1 MLSSMLDDSSLWCG
15 ADGLVAASG
24 GAAGAVAAEQC
35 DTRRD
40 LIAGGV
46 AQPGVCRCEQRLRLG
61 VRSAHATA
69 RRCAAGSMPIRL
81 NMASMRDRTLP
92 TASLTGR
99 LCRSSRRRLGWAAP
113 LRPPCAPTFMRNE
126 LSPQDVSDDTAVCVA
141 GCWAEPSTAGAR
153 AVAVPR
159 AVVAALMTS
168 NVPVQVPQPY
178 TNILHKCTHDVIRAT
193 RSRLA

>member
-1 MLSSMLDDSSLWCG
+1 MALLSSMLDDSSLWCG

-92 TASLTGR
+92 TASLTGW
-99 LCRSSRRRLGWAAP
+99 LG
-113 LRPPCAPTFMRNE
+113 
-126 LSPQDVSDDTAVCVA
+126 
-141 GCWAEPSTAGAR
+141 G
-153 AVAVPR
+153 
-159 AVVAALMTS
+159 
-168 NVPVQVPQPY
+168 VQVIAEEIGLGGSPSP
-178 TNILHKCTHDVIRAT
+178 TVRAYFY
-193 RSRLA
+193 AQ